1 MWRITLEST
10 DSNAIPKLSETLQPL
25 LNNIMNYLGETG
37 GEHGNPHFS
46 EVKTEA
52 SGYVAC

>member
-1 MWRITLEST
+1 MWHITLEST
-10 DSNAIPKLSETLQPL
+10 DSNAIPKLSETLQHL